1 LLTRMCLSASVGSGN
16 QIDVEIP
23 PTRHDI
29 IHACDI
35 YEDVAIAYGYNNIVK
50 SLPQTNTIG
59 AQLPV
64 NKLSDQ
70 LREQMAQAG
79 FTEALTFS
87 LCSRD
92 DISDKLRRPLA
103 QEPAVHV
110 ANPKTLEFQVARTSL
125 LPGLLK
131 TVAANRRMPLPLKLF
146 EISDVVLKDS
156 NRDVG
161 ARNERRLC
169 AINYNKLPGFE
180 VVHGLLD
187 RVMQLLEVPFDAT
200 KTGRGYHLR
209 SADSPTYF
217 PGRCAEVVADGRVVG
232 VLGVLHPDVIT
243 AFEVNLPCAS
253 LEINIEPFL

>member
-1 LLTRMCLSASVGSGN
+1 MCLSASVGSGN

-131 TVAANRRMPLPLKLF
+131 TVAANRRMPLPLKVLNSSSASVSSRF
-146 EISDVVLKDS
+146 SILISSVNRVHSSLLVQGFTKIFSKKTPS
-156 NRDVG
+156 NV
-161 ARNERRLC
+161 
-169 AINYNKLPGFE
+169 
-180 VVHGLLD
+180 
-187 RVMQLLEVPFDAT
+187 
-200 KTGRGYHLR
+200 
-209 SADSPTYF
+209 
-217 PGRCAEVVADGRVVG
+217 
-232 VLGVLHPDVIT
+232 
-243 AFEVNLPCAS
+243 
-253 LEINIEPFL
+253 